1 MKKRYLTNN
10 NLSVLFH
17 RQFLDMFKVLISV
30 ILFFLYIPLM
40 ASQIS
45 NISDAQVIKTEHFDF
60 IFATE
65 STNTAKTLALVA
77 EDYYKEIAQK
87 LEVPTIDLHVPVVIT
102 SESDELNGY
111 FTTFPYNRIVIY
123 DTVVPAG
130 NLEVFSHTV
139 CSIFYH
145 ELTHA
150 ISLNIRSP
158 FWNGMATVFGDV
170 ISPSFLL
177 NNPTSFTEGVTVSF
191 ESAHGEGRLND
202 AFSTHCIKQAKIE
215 NCFPSLYD
223 ITGARD
229 IYPSGSLPYIFGG
242 AFSSYLQK
250 TYGLEKYAEFWHESG
265 KLHFFKLY
273 AGILK
278 KVYGK
283 TANKLWD
290 DFYESII
297 VPENITYP
305 QTVLEPLIAQNTIEN
320 VPLRSFPTNVCTKQ
334 TAESGPLLVWQ
345 DASTG
350 TVYGALKQTPFSALI
365 AQKICSSTLSEH
377 ISLAQNA
384 NYFTISGYTQD
395 EKPQNI
401 TQIYEITGFS
411 NKLVAKFTG
420 ISIPELRDASII
432 TSPEDIKQNVHEL
445 YVAGIKTQSQD
456 AVLVVYSVNLD
467 TKIIKEVSHINF
479 ESNQV
484 AFFPSD
490 GTNGTVLFL
499 LKDKLDWSIA
509 VYNLKSKK
517 ITVFPTNLNI
527 KKMSVCGNTILLSC
541 AQKKDGYPIYASLDV
556 QDVLSACDKTSVQG
570 WCGDTAT
577 DPLWTDEY
585 KKAGTAKLTEYMQIY
600 SGGVYEPVL
609 YGENEIYFVSHFY
622 DNWQLSVISIENQG
636 KKQEIALKATN
647 FIYTDTLAKTE
658 KNTTDVLKIE
668 PYNPFSYLTKGV
680 FLPFSGITFHSTL
693 YEYPE
698 YIPLGLTWM
707 SMDPTEHCL
716 VLGGVGYDFVNNCVT
731 TSFSAESLNSY
742 NNWSIDSVYRIKDAS
757 FQGLGLRGDLS
768 HLKPIGLTNWY
779 SSAQETIN
787 FASYYHSGDDDETGE
802 TSEFTELFSNNASIG
817 LLWEKNTG
825 VSHFQ
830 YVSISSLL
838 SSDFQ
843 YDFLKQENNLFA
855 STIVSVHFP
864 QIVPFESP
872 KNLTVNIPLTI
883 LFKYYVPFLG
893 YSNTDESSYV
903 LKEYGWE
910 STAILFST
918 EIQKGVPYV
927 NLYARRVTLD
937 AGCDGTVYDDSTH
950 DISVHTSLYTTSTYN
965 IGSINDVGFDI
976 GIEGEYYPFDEDN
989 PFLIT
994 LKFCLSN

>member
-1 MKKRYLTNN
+1 MKKYCCTNKNLLKVISKYFLT
-10 NLSVLFH
+10 V
-17 RQFLDMFKVLISV
+17 FKKATIV
-30 ILFFLYIPLM
+30 IFLYFLTIPIQ

-45 NISDAQVIKTEHFDF
+45 NISDAHVIQTEHFDF

-77 EDYYKEIAQK
+77 EDYYKEIAKK
-87 LEVPTIDLHVPVVIT
+87 LEVPTITLHLPVVIT

-123 DTVVPAG
+123 DTVAPSG
-130 NLEVFSHTV
+130 NLEVFSNTV
-139 CSIFYH
+139 CSVFYH

-150 ISLNIRSP
+150 ISLNIRSS
-158 FWNGMATVFGDV
+158 FWDGMASVFGDV

-177 NNPTSFTEGVTVSF
+177 NNPTSFTEGVTVSY
-191 ESAHGEGRLND
+191 ESAYGEGRLND
-202 AFSTHCIKQAKIE
+202 AFSTHCIQQAKIE

-250 TYGLEKYAEFWHESG
+250 TYGQEKYAEFWHESG

-283 TANKLWD
+283 TANKLWNE
-290 DFYESII
+290 FYESIK
-297 VPENITYP
+297 VPKNIMYP
-305 QTVLEPLIAQNTIEN
+305 HTVLESMASKNTIEN
-320 VPLRSFPTNVCTKQ
+320 VPVRSFPKNLCTKQ
-334 TAESGPLLVWQ
+334 TAESGPLLLWQ

-350 TVYGALKQTPFSALI
+350 DVYGAVKKDPFSI
-365 AQKICSSTLSEH
+365 PVAQKICSSTLSEH

-420 ISIPELRDASII
+420 VSIPELRDASII
-432 TSPEDIKQNVHEL
+432 TSPSTALEDIKQNLNEI
-445 YVAGIKTQSQD
+445 YVAGIQTKSQD

-467 TKIIKEVSHINF
+467 TKAIKEVSHLNF
-479 ESNQV
+479 GKNQV

-490 GTNGTVLFL
+490 AKNGTVLFL

-509 VYNLKSKK
+509 VYNLESKK
-517 ITVFPTNLNI
+517 ITIFPTNLHI
-527 KKMSVCGNTILLSC
+527 KKMSVCENTILLSC
-541 AQKKDGYPIYASLDV
+541 AQKKDGYPIYATLDV
-556 QDVLSACDKTSVQG
+556 EDLLHACNQTAVQG

-577 DPLWTDEY
+577 DPLWTGEY
-585 KKAGTAKLTEYMQIY
+585 KTAGTAKLTEYRQIY

-622 DNWQLSVISIENQG
+622 DNWQLSVISTEKQG
-636 KKQEIALKATN
+636 DKQKITLQATSFSNALVA
-647 FIYTDTLAKTE
+647 TDTLS
-658 KNTTDVLKIE
+658 TDIFTIK
-668 PYNPFSYLTKGV
+668 PYKPFSYLTKGV
-680 FLPFSGITFHSTL
+680 FLPFSGVTLHSTL
-693 YEYPE
+693 YKSTDF
-698 YIPLGLTWM
+698 IPLGLSWM
-707 SMDPTEHCL
+707 TMDPTEHCL
-716 VLGGVGYDFVNNCVT
+716 VLAGAGYDFIHKYVT

-742 NNWSIDSVYRIKDAS
+742 NNWSFDSLYQMKESS
-757 FQGLGLRGDLS
+757 FQGLGVRGELS
-768 HLKPIGLTNWY
+768 HFKPIGLTNWY
-779 SSAQETIN
+779 SSADDTIN
-787 FASYYHSGDDDETGE
+787 FAYYLNNTTASNFEYTNLFTNT
-802 TSEFTELFSNNASIG
+802 TSAG
-817 LLWEKNTG
+817 LVWKKYTG

-830 YVSISSLL
+830 YLRFASLL
-838 SSDFQ
+838 GSDIE
-843 YDFLKQENNLFA
+843 YDFNDEEPEWYSNA
-855 STIVSVHFP
+855 IVSAHFP
-864 QIVPFESP
+864 QILPFESP

-883 LFKYYVPFLG
+883 LFKYYVPLLG
-893 YSNTDESSYV
+893 YSDTDEYSYV

-910 STAILFST
+910 STAVLFST
-918 EIQKGVPYV
+918 EIQKGIPYL
-927 NLYARRVTLD
+927 NFYARRLTLD
-937 AGCDGTVYDDSTH
+937 AGCDGIIYDDTTM
-950 DISVHTSLYTTSTYN
+950 DVTIHTSLYTTTTFNTGSFN
-965 IGSINDVGFDI
+965 DIGFDVGI
-976 GIEGEYYPFDEDN
+976 LGEYYPFEDEN
-989 PFLIT
+989 QFLIT
-994 LKFCLSN
+994 LKFSLSN